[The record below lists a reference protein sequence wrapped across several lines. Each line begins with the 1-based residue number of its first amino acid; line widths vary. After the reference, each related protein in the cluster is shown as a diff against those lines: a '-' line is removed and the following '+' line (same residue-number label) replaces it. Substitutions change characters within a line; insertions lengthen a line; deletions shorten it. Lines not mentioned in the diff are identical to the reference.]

1 MKRLENRRQFS
12 FGYATPC
19 VGNSDNQVLTVSP
32 HRERHTPF
40 HGGEFNGVA
49 DEVVENFMHII
60 GHKVHHN
67 LVFFGL
73 EVEIDVF
80 FVGCVLVVVGNHF
93 QVRHHIAVS
102 PVGVANLRFHLRNVE
117 QLVDESEQALPL
129 PQNHTVEFLRIF
141 IGSQIAL
148 FQTLARSEN
157 HGEWRAELV
166 GDVCEKRG
174 ARMFEALCHF
184 VRTAFVLECHIQGY
198 RQGNQQKQT
207 HNGGNQDDAES
218 TVGGLNFGIF
228 HLQFLVFVFG
238 VENVGLACRFLA
250 ENAVGKH
257 GVAFEV
263 LECLHRIGGAQC
275 GSQALFASAFKVAV
289 TYGLADSE
297 CAAVVF
303 FGFRIVVLHRHN
315 VGKLSVANGER
326 IVFLAVGEHRECF
339 AQGFLRLVVALE
351 VEKHRRDLALAHGSH
366 NLIAHFH
373 GCVVGLLSIFKC
385 LLVFFQFEIHLRSH
399 AQLNAEARAGFAGI
413 YGTLKLNGSQNVFFS
428 RLRIFHCQINACD
441 GVEVAAHSLAV
452 AEFGVD
458 CQTFLYVIKRIGQV
472 AFSLRRAAEGAVG
485 VACEHVF
492 HSVQQCQRL
501 QACLFRLGVLVL
513 TEEIHAHAHQNGS
526 LRLAFIFLVLKK
538 LLFQIFLLQEFALQ
552 FKCHLLVLVAA

>member
-1 MKRLENRRQFS
+1 
-12 FGYATPC
+12 
-19 VGNSDNQVLTVSP
+19 
-32 HRERHTPF
+32 
-40 HGGEFNGVA
+40 
-49 DEVVENFMHII
+49 
-60 GHKVHHN
+60 
-67 LVFFGL
+67 
-73 EVEIDVF
+73 
-80 FVGCVLVVVGNHF
+80 
-93 QVRHHIAVS
+93 
-102 PVGVANLRFHLRNVE
+102 
-117 QLVDESEQALPL
+117 
-129 PQNHTVEFLRIF
+129 
-141 IGSQIAL
+141 
-148 FQTLARSEN
+148 
-157 HGEWRAELV
+157 
-166 GDVCEKRG
+166 
-174 ARMFEALCHF
+174 MFEALCHF

-198 RQGNQQKQT
+198 RQCNQQKQT

-289 TYGLADSE
+289 TYCLADSE

-373 GCVVGLLSIFKC
+373 GCVVGLSPAYLS
-385 LLVFFQFEIHLRSH
+385 
-399 AQLNAEARAGFAGI
+399 
-413 YGTLKLNGSQNVFFS
+413 
-428 RLRIFHCQINACD
+428 AC
-441 GVEVAAHSLAV
+441 SY
-452 AEFGVD
+452 F
-458 CQTFLYVIKRIGQV
+458 
-472 AFSLRRAAEGAVG
+472 FSLRYTSEAMPNSMPSARWVCRHLRHAEVEWLAE
-485 VACEHVF
+485 CIFQPTSH
-492 HSVQQCQRL
+492 L
-501 QACLFRLGVLVL
+501 PLPNKCL
-513 TEEIHAHAHQNGS
+513 
-526 LRLAFIFLVLKK
+526 
-538 LLFQIFLLQEFALQ
+538 
-552 FKCHLLVLVAA
+552 